1 MILEFEDEKG
11 LLDEQA
17 RGLMQLCAD
26 SRNQP

>member
-26 SRNQP
+26 AARRA